1 MVVDELHKAE
11 DELLET
17 IQKRNRRESF
27 AKKRYEI
34 EVMQEHFTPR
44 SGGKVARML
53 LRNFSGRTTKFLR
66 KTEEH
71 WKRKRKDR

>member
-1 MVVDELHKAE
+1 M
-11 DELLET
+11 
-17 IQKRNRRESF
+17 QKRKFRKE
-27 AKKRYEI
+27 EIDI